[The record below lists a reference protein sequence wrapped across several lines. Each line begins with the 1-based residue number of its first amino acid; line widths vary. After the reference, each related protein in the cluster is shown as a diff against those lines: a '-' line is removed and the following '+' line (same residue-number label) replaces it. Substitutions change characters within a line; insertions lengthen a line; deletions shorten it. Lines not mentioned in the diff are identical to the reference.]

1 MAESSNNLS
10 GVSENMWVA
19 PGEASVPAPRLK
31 RVPAGG
37 HFSNRK
43 RSDSAGAM
51 AATDKGSSKPFRAE
65 GGSPETPSVPRP
77 KGSRFAA
84 AGSHPSIPDVS
95 FDPSTTMQ
103 FVAAWKA
110 SGHNEGET
118 SAASP
123 VAADAGVCEEPKPVR
138 ATSSVSTSQSS
149 GSSRVSDET
158 IAMPGLMSNMPASGV
173 SRDRNHPA
181 SLPGSGRRRVSE
193 LNLPSTRDSGARQ
206 AVESLWGPS
215 SDRVTDDARVSE
227 DDRADATGK
236 LVNGSSNMSASGL
249 PETAEYIAAAS
260 SRPYHLPSITR
271 LPKTPA
277 MEDDSAAKGRRSDS
291 DDTGRLPRSGGLV
304 GNPFAVSQQPIDIPV
319 LNSAEPLVLSPV
331 GASTTSSAQAFPRNG
346 VGVQVDSDQEGQAA
360 GNAARLD
367 TVSDE
372 GHRKGDGGSGTGR
385 RRGRKIASTLLI
397 VLGIALLALSA
408 FIFVRAQ
415 MGYQEAQATYADL
428 QQHAVQDSSGDGV
441 PQVDFDALA
450 AINPDVIGWIYVP
463 NTVINYPVVHTGDN
477 TTYLSRLFDLSGNGS
492 GTIFMDMDGTAPGA
506 VDQQTTL
513 YGHHMYDNTMF
524 KIVDDTL
531 KQDAFDAF
539 GNVYYITREN
549 TYVFKP
555 LFTAQVMDTYTDA
568 RVTNFTGDPSLT
580 QYLQDMLGQAK
591 AKAADAEERIGSTDK
606 VLSLVTCAGEIIPRT
621 TRAVMVCSLEETIE
635 RQ

>member
-1 MAESSNNLS
+1 M
-10 GVSENMWVA
+10 
-19 PGEASVPAPRLK
+19 
-31 RVPAGG
+31 
-37 HFSNRK
+37 
-43 RSDSAGAM
+43 
-51 AATDKGSSKPFRAE
+51 
-65 GGSPETPSVPRP
+65 
-77 KGSRFAA
+77 
-84 AGSHPSIPDVS
+84 
-95 FDPSTTMQ
+95 
-103 FVAAWKA
+103 
-110 SGHNEGET
+110 
-118 SAASP
+118 
-123 VAADAGVCEEPKPVR
+123 
-138 ATSSVSTSQSS
+138 
-149 GSSRVSDET
+149 
-158 IAMPGLMSNMPASGV
+158 
-173 SRDRNHPA
+173 
-181 SLPGSGRRRVSE
+181 
-193 LNLPSTRDSGARQ
+193 
-206 AVESLWGPS
+206 
-215 SDRVTDDARVSE
+215 
-227 DDRADATGK
+227 
-236 LVNGSSNMSASGL
+236 
-249 PETAEYIAAAS
+249 
-260 SRPYHLPSITR
+260 
-271 LPKTPA
+271 
-277 MEDDSAAKGRRSDS
+277 
-291 DDTGRLPRSGGLV
+291 

-331 GASTTSSAQAFPRNG
+331 GASTTSSAQALPRNG
-346 VGVQVDSDQEGQAA
+346 VGVQVDIDQEVQEA
-360 GNAARLD
+360 GKAARLV
-367 TVSDE
+367 TVYDE
-372 GHRKGDGGSGTGR
+372 GHRKGDGGRGTGR

-428 QQHAVQDSSGDGV
+428 QQYAVQDSSGDGV
-441 PQVDFDALA
+441 PKVDFDELE